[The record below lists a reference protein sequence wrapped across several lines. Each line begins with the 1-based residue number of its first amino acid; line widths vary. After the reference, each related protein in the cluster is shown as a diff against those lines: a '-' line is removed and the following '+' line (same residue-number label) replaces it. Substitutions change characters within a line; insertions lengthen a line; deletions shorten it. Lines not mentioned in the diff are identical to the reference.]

1 MILVDAGPL
10 VAVIDADDRH
20 HDACVKTLKEIRP
33 PLVTVW
39 PVVVEAMYLLSEFR
53 AQDALWQMILRGVL
67 VIEQLDARDLGRA
80 RDLMAKYRD
89 LPMDLADAALVA
101 IAERLRC
108 RRVFTLDR
116 KDFRVYRAKGF
127 KDFEILPL

>member
-10 VAVIDADDRH
+10 VAVIDADDH
-20 HDACVKTLKEIRP
+20 HHAACCAAMKKLQP

-39 PVVVEAMYLLSEFR
+39 PAITEAMYLLEDFR
-53 AQDALWQMILRGVL
+53 AQDALWQMVLRGVV
-67 VIEQLDARDLGRA
+67 VIEALEPLDLARA

-101 IAERLRC
+101 VAERLGC
-108 RRVFTLDR
+108 RRVFTTDR
-116 KDFRVYRAKGF
+116 KDFQVYRPKGL
-127 KDFEILPL
+127 KAFELLP

>member
-10 VAVIDADDRH
+10 VAVIDASDRH
-20 HDACVKTLKEIRP
+20 HVACAAALKKLQP

-39 PVVVEAMYLLSEFR
+39 PAIVEAMYLLEDFR

-67 VIEQLDARDLGRA
+67 VIEPLDVRDLGRA

-101 IAERLRC
+101 LAERLSC
-108 RRVFTLDR
+108 RTVFTLDR
-116 KDFRVYRAKGF
+116 RGFRVYRPKGV
-127 KDFEILPL
+127 KIFEIIP

>member
-20 HDACVKTLKEIRP
+20 HVACAAALRKLQP
-33 PLVTVW
+33 PLVTAW
-39 PVVVEAMYLLSEFR
+39 PAVVEAMYLLEEFR

-67 VIEQLDARDLGRA
+67 VIEPLDAKDLGRA

-101 IAERLRC
+101 LAERLSC

-116 KDFRVYRAKGF
+116 RDFRVYRPKGLRT
-127 KDFEILPL
+127 FEIIP

>member
-20 HDACVKTLKEIRP
+20 HAECATTLKGLVP

-39 PVVVEAMYLLSEFR
+39 PAIVEAMYLLAEFR

-67 VIEQLDARDLGRA
+67 VIEPLDARDMSRA

-89 LPMDLADAALVA
+89 LPMDLADAAVVA
-101 IAERLRC
+101 IAERLSC

-116 KDFRVYRAKGF
+116 KDFRVYRPRGLKT
-127 KDFEILPL
+127 FEIIP

>member
-20 HDACVKTLKEIRP
+20 HTACTAALKKLAP

-39 PVVVEAMYLLSEFR
+39 PAVVEAMYLLAEFR

-67 VIEQLDARDLGRA
+67 VMEPLGEKDLSRA

-101 IAERLRC
+101 IAERLSC
-108 RRVFTLDR
+108 RRIFTLDR
-116 KDFRVYRAKGF
+116 RDFRVYRPRGLRA
-127 KDFEILPL
+127 FEIIP

>member
-20 HDACVKTLKEIRP
+20 HVACTAALKKLVP

-39 PVVVEAMYLLSEFR
+39 PAVVEAMYLLADFR
-53 AQDALWQMILRGVL
+53 GQDALWQMILRAAL
-67 VIEQLDARDLGRA
+67 VIEPLGAKDMNRA

-89 LPMDLADAALVA
+89 LPMDLADATLVA
-101 IAERLRC
+101 IAERLSC

-116 KDFRVYRAKGF
+116 RDFRVYRPRGLRA
-127 KDFEILPL
+127 FEIIP